1 MSRQIQLLGSFF
13 CDCKIAFLRDSS
25 SMSLIGKFFGRPK
38 KEASQVQDTICW
50 ASDKAVRRAAKR
62 IFAKYEATVR
72 KLAE

>member
-1 MSRQIQLLGSFF
+1 
-13 CDCKIAFLRDSS
+13 
-25 SMSLIGKFFGRPK
+25 MSLIGKFFGRPK
-38 KEASQVQDTICW
+38 REASQVQDTISW